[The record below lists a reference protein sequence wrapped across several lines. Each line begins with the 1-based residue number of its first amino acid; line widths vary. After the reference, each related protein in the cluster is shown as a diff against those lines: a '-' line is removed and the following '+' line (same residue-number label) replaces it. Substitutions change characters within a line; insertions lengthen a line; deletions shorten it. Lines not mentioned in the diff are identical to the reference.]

1 MSTGNVFKH
10 FYPQLVKTL
19 PMDDVTFIAELFA
32 ANLLPGDARD
42 IVHAKPTQ
50 ASKAAYFLDH
60 FIQPS
65 VAAGV
70 GRSFDDLIKVME
82 DSDYGGVKELAKLI
96 RSRLMQ
102 GMAEEEEAIN
112 SSAAYNKIRK
122 HYPQITKLHIS
133 AILAQLYADE
143 VITLEQKM
151 EIGTISLETN
161 KMMYFL
167 DNILIPSLQADLTQ
181 KYIGF
186 INVLKGSDDPDMQKM
201 AEKIG

>member
-102 GMAEEEEAIN
+102 GMAEEEE
-112 SSAAYNKIRK
+112 
-122 HYPQITKLHIS
+122 
-133 AILAQLYADE
+133 
-143 VITLEQKM
+143 
-151 EIGTISLETN
+151 G
-161 KMMYFL
+161 
-167 DNILIPSLQADLTQ
+167 
-181 KYIGF
+181 
-186 INVLKGSDDPDMQKM
+186 
-201 AEKIG
+201 